1 MGSTMSYDYVV
12 VGAGTAGCVLATRLT
27 ENENVRVLLLEAGAR
42 DPLELM
48 AVPGAW
54 PALMGSTADWGGTTV
69 VQTSTGTAIPTPR
82 GRGLGGSSS
91 INGLNF
97 IRGHRSSYDVWPE
110 QGATGWGFDDLL
122 PYMRRSE
129 TAGGHD
135 PALRGQ
141 DGPLTVGPPVEP
153 HPLVAACVDAAVE
166 TGHARA
172 DDISGGV
179 ETGFGWCDNNIAD
192 GARQSAADAY
202 LRPAMS
208 RANLD
213 VVTDA
218 LVLRLVVAD
227 GRCRGVEYAKDGETR
242 SVECAEEVVVTA
254 GTIGSAQLLLLSG
267 IGPADHLRAVG
278 VDVVLDLP
286 GVGANLHDHPMS
298 TVTYTAR
305 RAVPRNMGNPPG
317 EAMGTV
323 RTGAGAGADLAVPDL
338 QILFAS
344 LPYRAPSLPGPE
356 NGYTIAFSAVNPQ
369 SRGSVRLASAEAG
382 TAPLVDPDYLG
393 DSRDIETMTTGLRVA
408 RRIGAADALGA
419 WRDEE
424 VLPGPGITDDEDAV
438 RDYLGRSLLV
448 YYHYVGTCRIGPDGT
463 TAVVD
468 PELRVRGVTGLRV
481 ADASVMPSIVCSN
494 TNAGVYAIAERA
506 AALIKGE
513 TLVKGQT
520 EVIS

>member
-1 MGSTMSYDYVV
+1 MASTMGYDYVV
-12 VGAGTAGCVLATRLT
+12 VGAGTAGCVLAARLS
-27 ENENVRVLLLEAGAR
+27 EDENVRVLVLEAGAR

-54 PALMGSTADWGGTTV
+54 PALMGSTADWGGMSV
-69 VQTSTGTAIPTPR
+69 VQASTGAAIPTPR

-97 IRGHRSSYDVWPE
+97 IRGHRSSYDVWPG

-129 TAGGHD
+129 KAEGHD

-141 DGPLTVGPPVEP
+141 DGPLTVGPPAEP
-153 HPLVAACVDAAVE
+153 NPLVAACVDAAVE

-172 DDISGGV
+172 DDISGGL
-179 ETGFGWCDNNIAD
+179 ETGFGWCDNNIVD
-192 GARQSAADAY
+192 GVRQSAADAY
-202 LRPAMS
+202 LRPAMG

-218 LVLRLVVAD
+218 LVLRLVVSG
-227 GRCRGVEYAKDGETR
+227 GRCRGVEYAKEGETR
-242 SVECAEEVVVTA
+242 FAECDGEVVVTA

-278 VDVVLDLP
+278 VDVILDLP

-298 TVTYTAR
+298 TLTYTTR
-305 RAVPRNMGNPPG
+305 QPVPRNMSNPPG

-323 RTGAGAGADLAVPDL
+323 RTGPDVAVPDL

-356 NGYTIAFSAVNPQ
+356 NGYTIAFSAVNPR
-369 SRGSVRLASAEAG
+369 SRGSVRLASAEPG
-382 TAPLVDPDYLG
+382 TAPLVDPHYLG

-408 RRIGAADALGA
+408 RRIGEADALSA

-424 VLPGPGITDDEDAV
+424 ALPGPGTTDGDTFH
-438 RDYLGRSLLV
+438 DYLGRSLLV
-448 YYHYVGTCRIGPDGT
+448 YYHYVGTCRIGPEEPT
-463 TAVVD
+463 TVVD
-468 PELRVRGVTGLRV
+468 PRLRVRGIAGLRV
-481 ADASVMPSIVCSN
+481 ADASVMPSIVNSN
-494 TNAGVYAIAERA
+494 TNAAVYAIAERA
-506 AALIKGE
+506 AALITGRTPALGE
-513 TLVKGQT
+513 G
-520 EVIS
+520 

>member
-1 MGSTMSYDYVV
+1 MGSTTGYDYVV
-12 VGAGTAGCVLATRLT
+12 VGAGTAGCVLAARLT
-27 ENENVRVLLLEAGAR
+27 EDENVRVLLLEAGAR

-69 VQTSTGTAIPTPR
+69 VQAATGTAIPAPR

-97 IRGHRSSYDVWPE
+97 IRGHRSSYDIWPE

-129 TAGGHD
+129 TAEGHD

-141 DGPLTVGPPVEP
+141 DGPLTVGPPAEP
-153 HPLVAACVDAAVE
+153 NPLVAACVDAAVE
-166 TGHARA
+166 TGYARA
-172 DDISGGV
+172 DDISGGL
-179 ETGFGWCDNNIAD
+179 ETGLGWCDNNIAD
-192 GARQSAADAY
+192 GVRQSSADAY
-202 LRPAMS
+202 LRPVMA

-218 LVLRLVVAD
+218 LVLRLVVTD
-227 GRCRGVEYAKDGETR
+227 GRCRGVEYTKDGVI
-242 SVECAEEVVVTA
+242 SSAECAEEVVLTA

-298 TVTYTAR
+298 TLTYTTR
-305 RAVPRNMGNPPG
+305 RPVPQNMSNPPG
-317 EAMGTV
+317 EAMGMV
-323 RTGAGAGADLAVPDL
+323 RTGPDVAVPDL

-356 NGYTIAFSAVNPQ
+356 SGYTIAFSAVNPR
-369 SRGSVRLASAEAG
+369 SRGSVRLANAEPGA
-382 TAPLVDPDYLG
+382 TPLVDPGYLG
-393 DSRDIETMTTGLRVA
+393 DSRDIETMATGLRVA
-408 RRIGAADALGA
+408 RRIGEADALSA

-424 VLPGPGITDDEDAV
+424 ALPGPGTTDGDAFH
-438 RDYLGRSLLV
+438 DYLGRSLLV
-448 YYHYVGTCRIGPDGT
+448 YFHYAGTCRIGQDGT
-463 TAVVD
+463 TSVVD
-468 PELRVRGVTGLRV
+468 PALRVRGVTGLRV
-481 ADASVMPSIVCSN
+481 ADASVMPSIVNSN
-494 TNAGVYAIAERA
+494 TNAAVYAIAERA
-506 AALIKGE
+506 ASLINEQATAGR
-513 TLVKGQT
+513 
-520 EVIS
+520 

>member
-1 MGSTMSYDYVV
+1 MASTTGYDYVV
-12 VGAGTAGCVLATRLT
+12 VGAGTAGCVLAARLT
-27 ENENVRVLLLEAGAR
+27 EDENVRVLLIEAGAR

-54 PALMGSTADWGGTTV
+54 PELMGSSADWGGLSV
-69 VQTSTGTAIPTPR
+69 VQASTGSAIPTPR

-129 TAGGHD
+129 RARGHD
-135 PALRGQ
+135 PALRGM
-141 DGPLTVGPPVEP
+141 DGPLTVGPPPEP
-153 HPLVAACVDAAVE
+153 NPLVAACVDAAVE
-166 TGHARA
+166 TGHTRA
-172 DDISGGV
+172 DDISGGL

-192 GARQSAADAY
+192 GVRQSAADAY
-202 LRPAMS
+202 LRPVMD

-218 LVLRLVVAD
+218 LVLRLMVTD
-227 GRCRGVEYAKDGETR
+227 DRCRGVEYAKDGETR

-254 GTIGSAQLLLLSG
+254 GAIGSAQLLLLSG

-298 TVTYTAR
+298 TLTYTVR
-305 RAVPRNMGNPPG
+305 RPVPRIMSNPPG
-317 EAMGTV
+317 EAMGMV
-323 RTGAGAGADLAVPDL
+323 RTGPGPAVPDL

-344 LPYRAPSLPGPE
+344 LPYRAPSLPGPDD
-356 NGYTIAFSAVNPQ
+356 GYTIAFSAVNPR
-369 SRGSVRLASAEAG
+369 SRGTVRLASAEPG

-393 DSRDIETMTTGLRVA
+393 DGRDIETMATGLRAA
-408 RRIGAADALGA
+408 RRIGEADALSA

-424 VLPGPGITDDEDAV
+424 VLPGPGTTGGAAFRE
-438 RDYLGRSLLV
+438 YLGKSLLV
-448 YYHYVGTCRIGPDGT
+448 YYHYVGTCRIGPEGT

-468 PELRVRGVTGLRV
+468 PRLRVRGVTGLRV
-481 ADASVMPSIVCSN
+481 ADASVMPSIVNSN
-494 TNAGVYAIAERA
+494 TNAAVYAIAERA
-506 AALIKGE
+506 AALIKEPTATVAGD
-513 TLVKGQT
+513 
-520 EVIS
+520 